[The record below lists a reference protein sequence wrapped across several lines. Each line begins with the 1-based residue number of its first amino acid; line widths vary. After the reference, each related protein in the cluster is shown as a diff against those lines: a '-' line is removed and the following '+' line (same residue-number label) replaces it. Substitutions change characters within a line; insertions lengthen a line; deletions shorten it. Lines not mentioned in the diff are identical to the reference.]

1 MRKRTKI
8 AWLILGAL
16 FIESIIMLNVRWCG
30 SSSFLIVNRY
40 IHQSPIDVALFYEGK
55 KYWQGKLVS
64 LGVEQATVPTWNAG
78 IVDIQVTLA
87 NGAILTRPGTYVD
100 GSGNHQIFKIW
111 SDRIELDFATGS
123 GYLGLTGYGGFA
135 WFLELADSIVRRM
148 TCPVRWAVTSLL
160 Y

>member
-16 FIESIIMLNVRWCG
+16 FIESIVMLNVRWCG
-30 SSSFLIVNRY
+30 STSFLIVNE
-40 IHQSPIDVALFYEGK
+40 SMDPLIDVALFYEGK
-55 KYWQGKLVS
+55 KYWQGR
-64 LGVEQATVPTWNAG
+64 LGPWDVEQATVPTWRAG
-78 IVDIQVTLA
+78 GVDIQVTLA
-87 NGAILTRPGTYVD
+87 NGAKLTHPGTYVD
-100 GSGNHQIFKIW
+100 GSGNYQIFKIW
-111 SDRIELDFATGS
+111 SDRIEYHPATGS

-135 WFLELADSIVRRM
+135 LFLDLADLGVRYM